1 MTVLI
6 DEPRWWHS
14 GQKWCH
20 LVSDSSYDELHEFA
34 HANGIPRRGFQGD
47 HYDIPDEFRSQMIDG
62 GATVVESREMV
73 RRLRA
78 AGLRLSP
85 AARRARRSPERR
97 PLALVTGATRGIGR
111 AIAER
116 LATSHDLVLLG
127 RDDAALA
134 EVAAA
139 IDGARTV
146 AVELTEEADV
156 AAVVDG
162 IDRLDLLV
170 HGAGIAELGT
180 VADLTTA
187 AWRETLDVN
196 VVAVAALTRVLLPA
210 LRATG
215 GHVVCVNSGAGLTA
229 KPNWGSYAASK
240 FAMRAFADSLR
251 AEEASLRVTTIFP
264 GRTATAMQ
272 RGVRAAEGESYD
284 EDDYLRP
291 ESVAAAVAY
300 AVTAGDDAHVT
311 ELSIRPR

>member
-1 MTVLI
+1 VTVLI

-62 GATVVESREMV
+62 GATVVESRELV

>member
-6 DEPRWWHS
+6 DEPRWWHR
-14 GQKWCH
+14 GRRWCH
-20 LVSDSSYDELHEFA
+20 LVSDSSYEELHEFA
-34 HANGIPRRGFQGD
+34 QANGIPRRGFQGD
-47 HYDIPDEFRSQMIDG
+47 HYDIPDEHRVQMIDG
-62 GATVVESREMV
+62 GATVVESRELV

-97 PLALVTGATRGIGR
+97 PLAVVTGATRGIGR

-116 LATSHDLVLLG
+116 LAASHDLVLFG
-127 RDDAALA
+127 RDESALA

-156 AAVVDG
+156 AAAVDG
-162 IDRLDLLV
+162 IERLDLLV
-170 HGAGIAELGT
+170 HSAGVAELGT

-187 AWRETLDVN
+187 TWRETFDVN

-210 LRATG
+210 LRAAG
-215 GHVVCVNSGAGLTA
+215 GHVVCVNSGAGRTA
-229 KPNWGSYAASK
+229 RPNWGSYAASK
-240 FAMRAFADSLR
+240 FALRAFADSLR
-251 AEEASLRVTTIFP
+251 AEEPALRVTTVFP

-291 ESVAAAVAY
+291 ESVAAAVAF

-311 ELSIRPR
+311 ELAISPR

>member
-14 GQKWCH
+14 GRKWCH

-62 GATVVESREMV
+62 GATVVESRELV

-156 AAVVDG
+156 VAAVDG

-180 VADLTTA
+180 VADLPTA

-215 GHVVCVNSGAGLTA
+215 GHVVCVNSGVGLTA

-240 FAMRAFADSLR
+240 FALRAFADSLR

-284 EDDYLRP
+284 VDDYLRP